1 MEYVRPSKGA
11 QDCKSFS
18 LSQVMIRWFET
29 IARAVMVLL
38 PRHLSWVYMAVQVKK
53 VATTFELLLATH
65 RALEHFIP
73 RPH

>member
-1 MEYVRPSKGA
+1 
-11 QDCKSFS
+11 
-18 LSQVMIRWFET
+18 MIRWFET